1 MCKSVLSVWAAL
13 RVRVS
18 GVLREVRECVR
29 DVSKSD
35 STFYYKTRLDLSSF
49 IFYNRF
55 PKRGRVSGFILEICG
70 KRWNLK

>member
-1 MCKSVLSVWAAL
+1 MPVLSLWGAL

-29 DVSKSD
+29 GVSKSD
-35 STFYYKTRLDLSSF
+35 GTFYYKTGLDLSSF

-55 PKRGRVSGFILEICG
+55 FRWRKMRGDIGEICG